1 MSSIEQI
8 GKQYENL
15 YAIIGEEFFN
25 QTAGLSFDAER
36 LQQASQKMTQLC
48 EQFLSKYTEPRQ
60 MYRASIEALAR
71 TAFLPHRLKLT
82 EERLKLIADP
92 DHKFKENP
100 VTWASWRQF
109 NAITKDATIRKA
121 VFDHFVSQAPQLIPL
136 VKNGFDAMGEVYTR
150 FDSSP
155 ITNYLEKEA
164 FSYDELVRFLSQ
176 LGEGARST
184 FLKTAEKYAHE
195 IKNGPFEYYDD
206 FYFFRSQVFR
216 PLDDHFKG
224 IDSIPEVHKVLRRLG
239 FAVDQ
244 IKVDNED
251 RPKKSPSAFCF
262 GIRIPQDVRIVYKF
276 TSPGSTL
283 TSVFHEF
290 GHGIHGISGIPP
302 EPPWKRLIVPNSVS
316 ETFSILI
323 ETLVTSNKLFLT
335 EDLGLP
341 KDAAQDIMDRNNFMY
356 LFFCVFYAAN
366 SLMKLA
372 YWKEGL
378 TFPQASQRWQDL
390 TRRFYIEIPGDYWLL
405 HHVMPQYA
413 IYAPSYMIASV
424 RVTHLVRHLTKEF
437 GNRWWHEPRAGKYIS
452 ELAATRGEFPIKKFS
467 LNPQTY
473 LDRISNLSFL

>member
-1 MSSIEQI
+1 MSSIDQI
-8 GKQYENL
+8 GKEYENL
-15 YAIIGEEFFN
+15 SAIIGEEFFN
-25 QTAGLSFDAER
+25 QTAGLPFDAER
-36 LQQASQKMTQLC
+36 LQQASQKRTQLC
-48 EQFLSKYTEPRQ
+48 EHFLSKYTEPRQ
-60 MYRASIEALAR
+60 MYRASIQALAQS
-71 TAFLPHRLKLT
+71 AFLPHRLKLN
-82 EERLKLIADP
+82 EERLKIISDP
-92 DHKFKENP
+92 YHTFNENP

-109 NAITKDATIRKA
+109 NAITKDATTRKA
-121 VFDHFVSQAPQLIPL
+121 VFDHFVKQAPKLIPL

-150 FDSSP
+150 FKTTP
-155 ITNYLEKEA
+155 VINYLEKEA
-164 FSYDELVRFLSQ
+164 FSYDKLVQFLSQ
-176 LGEGARST
+176 LGDGARSS
-184 FLKTAEKYAHE
+184 FLKTADKYSEE

-224 IDSIPEVHKVLRRLG
+224 IDSIPEVHKVLSRLG
-239 FAVDQ
+239 FAVNQ

-262 GIRIPQDVRIVYKF
+262 GIRIPQDVRVVYKF

-290 GHGIHGISGIPP
+290 GHGIHGISGIPTD
-302 EPPWKRLIVPNSVS
+302 PPWKRLIVPNSVS

-323 ETLVTSNKLFLT
+323 ETLVTSNQLFLI

-341 KDAAQDIMDRNNFMY
+341 PDAAQDIMDRNNFMY

-372 YWKEGL
+372 YWREDL
-378 TFPQASQRWQDL
+378 TFPKASQRWQDL

-405 HHVMPQYA
+405 HHVMPQYG

-424 RVTHLVRHLTKEF
+424 RVTHLIQHLEKEF
-437 GNRWWHEPRAGKYIS
+437 GDRWWHEPRAGAYIS
-452 ELAATRGEFPIKKFS
+452 ELAAARGEFPIKRFS
-467 LNPQTY
+467 LNPQNY
-473 LDRISNLSFL
+473 LDRITNLSFL